1 MAETIEVLLSQE
13 TVEKRIC
20 EIAAEID
27 RDFAGK
33 SVTLLC
39 TLKGAVFFTCE
50 LAKHLTIPTY
60 IDFIQTVSYSGTTT
74 TGTVFMK
81 LDVEPEK
88 IKGQNVIIIEDVI
101 DTGITLTHVKK
112 LIAEREPAVLKV
124 CTLLDKHECRRVPF
138 EGDYIGFAIGK
149 QFVVGYGLDVDQR
162 YRNLPY
168 VGILHQD

>member
-1 MAETIEVLLSQE
+1 MAETIEVLLPQE
-13 TVEKRIC
+13 KVEKRIR

-88 IKGQNVIIIEDVI
+88 
-101 DTGITLTHVKK
+101 
-112 LIAEREPAVLKV
+112 
-124 CTLLDKHECRRVPF
+124 KHQ
-138 EGDYIGFAIGK
+138 G
-149 QFVVGYGLDVDQR
+149 
-162 YRNLPY
+162 
-168 VGILHQD
+168 